1 LQNFNL
7 LSKRL
12 KILFTRKTLPLFVAF
27 SVSIFG
33 QNYSLSDC
41 IQTALNQKKTV
52 LSASLEVL
60 SAEKG
65 VKASFSGVLPSIQ
78 AVTNASQTRFPVRE
92 VIGYDLSSLADI
104 NFLDPQIPSD
114 TTVSNSFSNLS
125 AGLSLNQ
132 LIYDGGRSV
141 TQIQQAKTNLDIAYF
156 NQRLIKTNVI
166 QKVIQSYYNLLQS
179 QKLYDVSKKNLEMS
193 ESQVDLVEKQFELGV
208 VKKTDLLKANVA
220 NGQAR
225 VDVLNKK
232 VNYENSR
239 RVLFNDMGLQDF
251 GQEIIAVDGEWVAPV
266 IPTKTEILKSL
277 KNNNP
282 SIAISKKQIKV
293 LDLSYKLAKGL
304 RKPFIN
310 TSINY
315 SANGENSKELIDS
328 FQNDWSLRLNVSFSV
343 PIYSGNSLS
352 IQQQQTLLSKQQSEY
367 SYTTLLNDLRVQAEL
382 IRETLTNYT
391 EIIPIN
397 QDIVVSAEEDL
408 KLVTK
413 RYSLGSATILEVLD
427 AQVSLMRSKSSLINI
442 IHDARIQEASLNAIL
457 GVLDGKYQ

>member
-1 LQNFNL
+1 MRTRLFFFAAFAVS
-7 LSKRL
+7 LS
-12 KILFTRKTLPLFVAF
+12 
-27 SVSIFG
+27 G
-33 QNYSLSDC
+33 QVYSLNDC
-41 IQTALNQKKTV
+41 IQTALSQKKTV

-78 AVTNASQTRFPVRE
+78 AVTNASQTRFPSRE
-92 VIGYDLSSLADI
+92 VIGYDLSSIENI
-104 NFLDPQIPSD
+104 NFLDPQIPLD

-125 AGLSLNQ
+125 AGVSLNQ
-132 LIYDGGRSV
+132 LIYDGGRSKN
-141 TQIQQAKTNLDIAYF
+141 QIQQARTNLDIAHF

-166 QKVIQSYYNLLQS
+166 QKVIQSYYNLLQA
-179 QKLYDVSKKNLEMS
+179 QKLYNVSEKNLEMS

-220 NGQAR
+220 NGQAL
-225 VDVLNKK
+225 VDMLNKK

-251 GQEIIAVDGEWVAPV
+251 GQKISAVDEEWVTPV
-266 IPTKTEILKSL
+266 IPTKTEILRSL
-277 KNNNP
+277 KKNNP
-282 SIAISKKQIKV
+282 SIAIAKKQIKV
-293 LDLSYKLAKGL
+293 RDVSYKLAKGL
-304 RKPFIN
+304 RKPIVN

-315 SANGENSKELIDS
+315 SANGENSKELIES
-328 FQNDWSLRLNVSFSV
+328 FKDDWSLGFNLSLSI
-343 PIYSGNSLS
+343 PIYSGNNLSMQEQQALLS
-352 IQQQQTLLSKQQSEY
+352 IQQSEY
-367 SYTTLLNDLRVQAEL
+367 SYVTLLNDLRVQAEL

-397 QDIVVSAEEDL
+397 QEIVLSAEEDL

-442 IHDARIQEASLNAIL
+442 IHDARIQEASLNALL
-457 GVLDGKYQ
+457 GVLDIKYQ

>member
-1 LQNFNL
+1 MIILFARNL
-7 LSKRL
+7 LPIS
-12 KILFTRKTLPLFVAF
+12 IVFTGSL
-27 SVSIFG
+27 FG
-33 QNYSLSDC
+33 QDYSLSDC

-52 LSASLEVL
+52 LSAGLDVL
-60 SAEKG
+60 SAEKS
-65 VKASFSGVLPSIQ
+65 VIASYSGILPSIQ
-78 AVTNASQTRFPVRE
+78 AVSGLSQNRFPERQTF
-92 VIGYDLSSLADI
+92 GL
-104 NFLDPQIPSD
+104 NFD
-114 TTVSNSFSNLS
+114 SFSIDTNQFSSINNFS

-132 LIYDGGRSV
+132 LIYDGGRSRN
-141 TQIQQAKTNLDIAYF
+141 QIQQARMNLDIANF

-251 GQEIIAVDGEWVAPV
+251 GQEIIAVDEEWVAPV

-328 FQNDWSLRLNVSFSV
+328 FQNDWSLGFNVSFSV

-352 IQQQQTLLSKQQSEY
+352 IQQQQTLLFKQQSEY

-382 IRETLTNYT
+382 IRETLTNYI

-442 IHDARIQEASLNAIL
+442 IHDARIQEAGLNAIL

>member
-1 LQNFNL
+1 MRNL
-7 LSKRL
+7 L
-12 KILFTRKTLPLFVAF
+12 PL
-27 SVSIFG
+27 SVTFAMSLFG
-33 QNYSLSDC
+33 QDYSLNDC
-41 IQTALNQKKTV
+41 IQTALSQKKTV

-65 VKASFSGVLPSIQ
+65 LKASFSGILPSIQ
-78 AVTNASQTRFPVRE
+78 AVSGLSQNRFPERE
-92 VIGYDLSSLADI
+92 TIGV
-104 NFLDPQIPSD
+104 NFE
-114 TTVSNSFSNLS
+114 SFSIDTNQISSINNFS

-132 LIYDGGRSV
+132 LIYDGGRSRN
-141 TQIQQAKTNLDIAYF
+141 QIQQARTNLDIALF
-156 NQRLIKTNVI
+156 SQRQIKTNVI
-166 QKVIQSYYNLLQS
+166 QKVIQSYYNLLQA
-179 QKLYDVSKKNLEMS
+179 QKLNDVSEKNLEMS
-193 ESQVDLVEKQFELGV
+193 ESQVALVEKQFELGV
-208 VKKTDLLKANVA
+208 VKKTDLLKAKVA
-220 NGQAR
+220 SGQAR
-225 VDVLNKK
+225 VDALNKK

-251 GQEIIAVDGEWVAPV
+251 GQNITVMDEDWLPPT

-282 SIAISKKQIKV
+282 SIAISKQQVKV
-293 LDLSYKLAKGL
+293 RDLSYKLAKGL
-304 RKPFIN
+304 RKPLIN
-310 TSINY
+310 TSLNY

-328 FQNDWSLRLNVSFSV
+328 FQNDWSLGLNVSFSI

-352 IQQQQTLLSKQQSEY
+352 MQQQQTLLSKQQSEY
-367 SYTTLLNDLRVQAEL
+367 SYITLLNDLRVQAEL

-397 QDIVVSAEEDL
+397 QDIVLSAEEDL

-442 IHDARIQEASLNAIL
+442 IHDARIQESSLNALL
-457 GVLDGKYQ
+457 GVLDRKYK

>member
-1 LQNFNL
+1 M
-7 LSKRL
+7 
-12 KILFTRKTLPLFVAF
+12 LFIRNRLPLFVALA
-27 SVSIFG
+27 VSLFG
-33 QNYSLSDC
+33 QNYRLNDC
-41 IQTALNQKKTV
+41 IQTALNQKKTI
-52 LSASLEVL
+52 LSAGLDVL
-60 SAEKG
+60 SAEKSL
-65 VKASFSGVLPSIQ
+65 KASFSGILPSIQ
-78 AVTNASQTRFPVRE
+78 AVSGLSQNRFPERE
-92 VIGYDLSSLADI
+92 TFGL
-104 NFLDPQIPSD
+104 NFD
-114 TTVSNSFSNLS
+114 SFSIDTNQYSSINNFS

-132 LIYDGGRSV
+132 IIYDGGRSKN
-141 TQIQQAKTNLDIAYF
+141 QIQQARMNLDIALF
-156 NQRLIKTNVI
+156 NQRQIKTNVI
-166 QKVIQSYYNLLQS
+166 QKVIQSYYNLLQA

-193 ESQVDLVEKQFELGV
+193 ESQVDLVEKQFELGF

-251 GQEIIAVDGEWVAPV
+251 GQEITAVDEEWVTPV
-266 IPTKTEILKSL
+266 IPTKTEILRSL

-282 SIAISKKQIKV
+282 SIAILKKQIIV
-293 LDLSYKLAKGL
+293 QDLSYKLAKGL

-328 FQNDWSLRLNVSFSV
+328 FQDDWSLGLNISFSI

-397 QDIVVSAEEDL
+397 QEIVLSAEEDL

>member
-1 LQNFNL
+1 MRTL
-7 LSKRL
+7 L
-12 KILFTRKTLPLFVAF
+12 FFAAF
-27 SVSIFG
+27 AISLSG
-33 QNYSLSDC
+33 QVYSLNDC
-41 IQTALNQKKTV
+41 IQTALSQKKTV

-78 AVTNASQTRFPVRE
+78 AVTNASQTRFPSRE
-92 VIGYDLSSLADI
+92 VIGYDLSSIENI
-104 NFLDPQIPSD
+104 NFLDPQIPLD

-125 AGLSLNQ
+125 AGVSLNQ
-132 LIYDGGRSV
+132 LIYDGGRSKN
-141 TQIQQAKTNLDIAYF
+141 QIQQARTNLDIAHF

-166 QKVIQSYYNLLQS
+166 QKVIQSYYNLLQA
-179 QKLYDVSKKNLEMS
+179 QKLYNVSEKNLEMS

-220 NGQAR
+220 NGQAL
-225 VDVLNKK
+225 VDMLNKK

-251 GQEIIAVDGEWVAPV
+251 GQKISAVDEKWVTPV
-266 IPTKTEILKSL
+266 IPTKTEILRSL
-277 KNNNP
+277 KKNNP
-282 SIAISKKQIKV
+282 SIAIAKKQIKV
-293 LDLSYKLAKGL
+293 RDVSYKLAKGL
-304 RKPFIN
+304 RKPIVN

-315 SANGENSKELIDS
+315 SANGENSKELIES
-328 FQNDWSLRLNVSFSV
+328 FKDDWSLGFNLSLSI
-343 PIYSGNSLS
+343 PIYSGNNLSMQEQQALLS
-352 IQQQQTLLSKQQSEY
+352 IQQSEY
-367 SYTTLLNDLRVQAEL
+367 SYVTLLNDLRVQAEL

-397 QDIVVSAEEDL
+397 QEIVLSAEEDL

-442 IHDARIQEASLNAIL
+442 IHDARIQEASLNALL
-457 GVLDGKYQ
+457 GVLDIKYQ

>member
-1 LQNFNL
+1 MIILFARNL
-7 LSKRL
+7 LPIS
-12 KILFTRKTLPLFVAF
+12 IVFTGSL
-27 SVSIFG
+27 FG
-33 QNYSLSDC
+33 QDYSLNDC

-52 LSASLEVL
+52 LSAGLDVL
-60 SAEKG
+60 SAEKS
-65 VKASFSGVLPSIQ
+65 VIASYSGILPSIQ
-78 AVTNASQTRFPVRE
+78 AVSGLSQNRFPERQTFGV
-92 VIGYDLSSLADI
+92 
-104 NFLDPQIPSD
+104 NFD
-114 TTVSNSFSNLS
+114 SFSIDTNQFSSINNFS

-132 LIYDGGRSV
+132 LIYDGGRSRN
-141 TQIQQAKTNLDIAYF
+141 QIQQARMNLDIAYF

-193 ESQVDLVEKQFELGV
+193 ESQVGLVEKQFELGV

-277 KNNNP
+277 KTNNP

-328 FQNDWSLRLNVSFSV
+328 FQNDWSLGLNVSFSV

-352 IQQQQTLLSKQQSEY
+352 IQQQQTLLFKQQSEY

-382 IRETLTNYT
+382 IRETLINYT

>member
-1 LQNFNL
+1 MLFIRNL
-7 LSKRL
+7 LT
-12 KILFTRKTLPLFVAF
+12 LFIAF
-27 SVSIFG
+27 AVSLYG
-33 QNYSLSDC
+33 QDYSLNDC
-41 IQTALNQKKTV
+41 IQTALSQKKTV

-65 VKASFSGVLPSIQ
+65 VKASFSGVLPSVQ
-78 AVTNASQTRFPVRE
+78 AITNVSQTRFPPRE
-92 VIGYDLSSLADI
+92 VIGYDLSSFADI
-104 NFLDPQIPSD
+104 NFLDPQIPLD

-125 AGLSLNQ
+125 AGVSFNQ
-132 LIYDGGRSV
+132 LIYDGGRSR

-166 QKVIQSYYNLLQS
+166 QKVIQSYYNLLQA
-179 QKLYDVSKKNLEMS
+179 QKLYNVSEKNLEMS
-193 ESQVDLVEKQFELGV
+193 ESQVDLVQKQFELGV

-225 VDVLNKK
+225 VDLLNKK

-239 RVLFNDMGLQDF
+239 RVLFNDMGLQEF
-251 GQEIIAVDGEWVAPV
+251 GQKITAVDEEWVTPV
-266 IPTKTEILKSL
+266 IPTKTEILRFL

-282 SIAISKKQIKV
+282 SVAISKKQINV
-293 LDLSYKLAKGL
+293 RDLSYKLAKGL

-315 SANGENSKELIDS
+315 STNGENSKELLDS
-328 FQNDWSLRLNVSFSV
+328 FQDDWSLGLNVSLSI

-352 IQQQQTLLSKQQSEY
+352 IQQQQTLLSKQQAEY
-367 SYTTLLNDLRVQAEL
+367 SYITLLNDLRVQAEL

-397 QDIVVSAEEDL
+397 QDIVFSAEEDL

-442 IHDARIQEASLNAIL
+442 IHDARIQEARLNAIL
-457 GVLDGKYQ
+457 GVLDVKYQ

>member
-1 LQNFNL
+1 MRTRLFFFAAFAIS
-7 LSKRL
+7 LS
-12 KILFTRKTLPLFVAF
+12 
-27 SVSIFG
+27 G
-33 QNYSLSDC
+33 QVYSLNDC
-41 IQTALNQKKTV
+41 IQTALSQKKTV

-78 AVTNASQTRFPVRE
+78 AVTNASQTRFPSRE
-92 VIGYDLSSLADI
+92 VIGYDLSSIENI
-104 NFLDPQIPSD
+104 NFLDPQIPLD

-125 AGLSLNQ
+125 AGVSLNQ
-132 LIYDGGRSV
+132 LIYDGGRSKN
-141 TQIQQAKTNLDIAYF
+141 QIQQARTNLDIAHF

-166 QKVIQSYYNLLQS
+166 QKVIQSYYNLLQA
-179 QKLYDVSKKNLEMS
+179 QKLYNVSEKNLEMS

-220 NGQAR
+220 NGQAL
-225 VDVLNKK
+225 VDMLNKK

-251 GQEIIAVDGEWVAPV
+251 GQKISAVDEEWVTPV
-266 IPTKTEILKSL
+266 IPTKTEILRSL
-277 KNNNP
+277 KKNNP
-282 SIAISKKQIKV
+282 SIAIAKKQIKV
-293 LDLSYKLAKGL
+293 RDVSYKLAKGL
-304 RKPFIN
+304 RKPIVN

-315 SANGENSKELIDS
+315 SANGENSKELIES
-328 FQNDWSLRLNVSFSV
+328 FQDDWSLGFNLSLSI
-343 PIYSGNSLS
+343 PIYSGNNLS
-352 IQQQQTLLSKQQSEY
+352 MQQQQALLSIQQSEY
-367 SYTTLLNDLRVQAEL
+367 SYVTLLNDLRVQAEL

-397 QDIVVSAEEDL
+397 QEIVLSAEEDL

-442 IHDARIQEASLNAIL
+442 IHDARIQEASLNALL
-457 GVLDGKYQ
+457 GVLDIKYQ

>member
-1 LQNFNL
+1 MLLKRLTILLMRNL
-7 LSKRL
+7 L
-12 KILFTRKTLPLFVAF
+12 PL
-27 SVSIFG
+27 SVTFAMIVFG
-33 QNYSLSDC
+33 QDYSLNDC
-41 IQTALNQKKTV
+41 IQTALSQKKTV

-65 VKASFSGVLPSIQ
+65 LKASFSGVLPSIQ
-78 AVTNASQTRFPVRE
+78 AVSGLSQNRFPERE
-92 VIGYDLSSLADI
+92 TIGL
-104 NFLDPQIPSD
+104 NFE
-114 TTVSNSFSNLS
+114 SFSLDTNQMSSINNFS

-132 LIYDGGRSV
+132 LIYDGGRSRN
-141 TQIQQAKTNLDIAYF
+141 QIQQARTNLNIALF
-156 NQRLIKTNVI
+156 SQRQIKTNVI
-166 QKVIQSYYNLLQS
+166 QKVIQSYYNLLQA
-179 QKLYDVSKKNLEMS
+179 QKLNDVSEKNLEMS
-193 ESQVDLVEKQFELGV
+193 ESQVALVEKQFELGV
-208 VKKTDLLKANVA
+208 VKKTDLLKAKVA
-220 NGQAR
+220 SGQAR
-225 VDVLNKK
+225 VDALNKK

-251 GQEIIAVDGEWVAPV
+251 GQNITVMDEDWLPPM

-282 SIAISKKQIKV
+282 SIAISKQQVKV
-293 LDLSYKLAKGL
+293 RDLSYKLAKGL
-304 RKPFIN
+304 RKPLIN
-310 TSINY
+310 TSLNY

-328 FQNDWSLRLNVSFSV
+328 FQNDWSLGLNVSFSI

-352 IQQQQTLLSKQQSEY
+352 MQQQQTLLSKQQSEY

-397 QDIVVSAEEDL
+397 KDIVLSAEEDL

-442 IHDARIQEASLNAIL
+442 IHDARIQESSLNALL
-457 GVLDGKYQ
+457 GVLDGKYK